1 MNSPVSFQVGDYA
14 LQTLGPEHATPRY
27 LGWMRDPDVT
37 RTLMAHRQEQ
47 DLASISAYIARHD
60 NRRGFLF
67 GIFAADARHIGNFSL
82 WHYPEDERA
91 TIGVM
96 IGDKDFWGKSIV
108 LPCRAR
114 LLDFIFDDLG
124 CQKAAAGCLGHNAA
138 AIFNFRKQGWK
149 HEGTR
154 RRQYKFDGR
163 FVDELFFAMF
173 AEDWRARAGR

>member
-1 MNSPVSFQVGDYA
+1 MTARLEMSAGSFVLRPLAREDV
-14 LQTLGPEHATPRY
+14 TERY
-27 LGWMRDPDVT
+27 LSWMRDPSVT

-47 DLASISAYIARHD
+47 SLDSIAAYVARHD
-60 NRRGFLF
+60 NVRGYLF
-67 GIFAADARHIGNFSL
+67 GVFAPGIGHIGNFSL

-96 IGDKDFWGKSIV
+96 VGEKAFWGKDVV

-124 CQKAAAGCLGHNAA
+124 CQKVAAGCLSNNAA
-138 AIFNFRKQGWK
+138 AVFNFRKQGWV

-154 RRQYKFDGR
+154 RRQYRFDGQFR
-163 FVDELFFAMF
+163 DELFFAMF
-173 AEDWRARAGR
+173 AEDWRTRR